1 MIPRKSFIGA
11 AVFLI
16 VSASAPVFA
25 EPALIVPGGSS
36 VRLIPEGK
44 RISFRTK
51 LKGNETSVLTVEI
64 SGGSVVS
71 LTGTVK
77 DILLGKRANEWKLRL
92 LEQNLTDTDE
102 KQRECLSIA
111 SSSPEE
117 ERLPSFDELG
127 LGSDLFEQFR
137 LLLTMIQSQLV
148 GVPTGY
154 ALPRCGLVSEEA
166 KQRLT
171 ELMTIALSS
180 RARWEE
186 RDTCWFLDSQ
196 YLDDAY
202 RYFGVTAPV
211 PVPTTS
217 AFTSSYSVWRAV
229 VRKDACKKKQSKST
243 YEVVF
248 TGRVRSSRPLSVR
261 LSESSPVS
269 KKAASLKPVSDGKF
283 APAPLLLME
292 SLGLCDQV
300 LNKVTWQRG
309 APTVT
314 RLSIEDVISYRGLV
328 LNRSDISSALGG
340 GRGVFD
346 LDDGRSAYGV
356 CMTFTR
362 TRQRVNGYPQ
372 SSSD

>member
-1 MIPRKSFIGA
+1 VLCLVVAG
-11 AVFLI
+11 
-16 VSASAPVFA
+16 SAPVHA
-25 EPALIVPGGSS
+25 EPSLIVPGGSP
-36 VRLIPEGK
+36 VRLIPENK
-44 RISFRTK
+44 KVSFRTK
-51 LKGNETSVLTVEI
+51 LKGNESSVLTVEI
-64 SGGSVVS
+64 SGGTVLS
-71 LTGTVK
+71 LTGTAK
-77 DILLGKRANEWKLRL
+77 DILLGKRAKEWKLSPTR
-92 LEQNLTDTDE
+92 QKLTGEE
-102 KQRECLSIA
+102 KQKRECLSIA

-117 ERLPSFDELG
+117 ERLPSFGELG
-127 LGSDLFEQFR
+127 LSSDLFEQFR
-137 LLLTMIQSQLV
+137 LVLSVIQSQLV

-166 KQRLT
+166 KKRLT

-186 RDTCWFLDSQ
+186 RDTCWFIDSE

-202 RYFGVTAPV
+202 RYFGVTPSGT
-211 PVPTTS
+211 PPTTS
-217 AFTSSYSVWRAV
+217 AFTTSYSVWRGM

-243 YEVVF
+243 YEIVF
-248 TGRVRSSRPLSVR
+248 TARVRSSRPISVGI
-261 LSESSPVS
+261 SESSPVT
-269 KKAASLKPVSDGKF
+269 KKAASVKPVSDGKF

-292 SLGLCDQV
+292 SLGLCDQS

-314 RLSIEDVISYRGLV
+314 PLSIEDVISYRGLV
-328 LNRSDISSALGG
+328 LNRSNISSALGG

-356 CMTFTR
+356 CMAFTR